1 MQLPLFPLSTKLIN
15 NTVGVYLKDNTVYY
29 LHNGSPIFC
38 HEKDDLNNYRYI
50 VANLV
55 ETHLCKISE
64 ISRALGVGRRNIER
78 YSKDLREKGTDWF
91 FNREDN
97 RGKCFKL
104 TEDKME
110 TAQEQLNENTSISQV
125 ARNLNVTEAAIRH
138 HIRTGKLKKNKNRN
152 RQ

>member
-1 MQLPLFPLSTKLIN
+1 MQMQLPLFPPSTKLIN
-15 NTVGVYLKDNTVYY
+15 NTVGVYQEGDMVYY

-38 HEKDDLNNYRYI
+38 HGTDDMNNYRYI

-55 ETHLCKISE
+55 ETHLCKPSE
-64 ISRALGVGRRNIER
+64 ISKALGVGLRNIQR

-104 TEDKME
+104 TEEKME
-110 TAQEQLNENTSISQV
+110 TAQEQLNENTSISQI
-125 ARNLNVTEAAIRH
+125 ARNLNVTEAAIRY
-138 HIRTGKLKKNKNRN
+138 HIRTGKLKKK
-152 RQ
+152 